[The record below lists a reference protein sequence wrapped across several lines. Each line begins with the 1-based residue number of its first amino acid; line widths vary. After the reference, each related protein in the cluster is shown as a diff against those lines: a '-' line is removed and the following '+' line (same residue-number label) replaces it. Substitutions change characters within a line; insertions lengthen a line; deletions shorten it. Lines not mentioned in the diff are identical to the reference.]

1 MSGIVAGINAGIALT
16 TMGVSMAQKK
26 KAENNALAAQR
37 EADIA
42 LNEAK
47 AKLDVNFQKGR
58 TISKDPYTMALE
70 QSLAQGAS
78 SVEAMQGAGVRGIA
92 QLANLQQ
99 AQNQMGEQ
107 QRVGYGQ
114 ELQQL
119 DKDIRDEDSRL
130 SDIKTQIDLQT
141 SQDAAGAAAMYD
153 EQAAAAKASMIQ
165 SGIDVAAAG
174 ASALPLYSQNKGAQK
189 AAMAGLQFDANQAA
203 KFGTSTGFTAN
214 PAGLQSSDGVIDF
227 GSFGAPRGGNFSA
240 VGNMG
245 NREFRQFKRGL
256 TPAQMNQIKFDPS
269 YMEQYSALMGGND

>member
-47 AKLDVNFQKGR
+47 AKLDVNFQEGR

-174 ASALPLYSQNKGAQK
+174 ASTLPLYSQNKGAQK
-189 AAMAGLQFDANQAA
+189 AAMAGLQFDAGQFE
-203 KFGTSTGFTAN
+203 KFGNASKGMGAAASPGFSN
-214 PAGLQSSDGVIDF
+214 LDF
-227 GSFGAPRGGNFSA
+227 NSIGS
-240 VGNMG
+240 MG
-245 NREFRQFKRGL
+245 NKDFRQFKRGL